1 MDPQDDQTDAENWRQ
16 AQLAGRVVRDIP
28 LSRIVMEHMM
38 RDRMVV
44 DGGDLAE
51 LKASIRLNGL
61 RLPIEVEPLP
71 EGDYG
76 LISGW
81 RRMSVLHQLC
91 AEDPDRPATVAA
103 LIRHNALPAASYTAM
118 VEENELRAQITPY
131 ERGRIVVMA
140 AQLGAFGT
148 TDSAIDA
155 IFATASRAKR
165 SKIRSFAYL
174 HEELGDML
182 QFPTD
187 LSERNGLRLCFALRE
202 GFGPQL
208 RHTLIRSTPLAGAVY
223 EWDLLEPI
231 ITAAEAIERQGPTVG
246 RPRSPNTR
254 APLARPSGRIEDL
267 ANGISMERVLHE
279 DGYSIR
285 LRGRVV
291 DIEMIEL
298 MMSELRRRLSPL
310 PVRMV

>member
-1 MDPQDDQTDAENWRQ
+1 MDQQTDQRDAESWRL
-16 AQLAGRVVRDIP
+16 AQQQGRVVVEIL
-28 LSRIVMEHMM
+28 LSSIAMDHMM

-44 DGGDLAE
+44 DAADLDE
-51 LKASIRLNGL
+51 LKASIRHNGL
-61 RLPIEVEPLP
+61 RLPIEVEPLAS
-71 EGDYG
+71 GGYG

-81 RRMSVLHQLC
+81 RRITVMQQLC
-91 AEDPDRPATVAA
+91 AEDPHRPAVIAA
-103 LIRHNALPAASYTAM
+103 LVRHNAKAGACYTAM

-131 ERGRIVVMA
+131 ERGRIAVMA
-140 AQLGAFGT
+140 AHLGAFGT

-202 GFGPQL
+202 GFGSQL
-208 RHTLIRSTPLAGAVY
+208 RHALIRSSPLAGPAH
-223 EWDLLEPI
+223 EWDLLELI
-231 ITAAEAIERQGPTVG
+231 VTAAEAIERQGPSVG
-246 RPRSPNTR
+246 RPRSRYAR
-254 APLARPSGRIEDL
+254 APLARGSGRIEDL

-285 LRGRVV
+285 MRGRVV

-298 MMSELRRRLSPL
+298 LMSELRRRLSPL
-310 PVRMV
+310 PVRMA